1 VDGPERRRRRPQV
14 TARPES
20 KSWWAGHDGAVRA
33 LAAITLLWG
42 MAYLTWRLG
51 WSWRG
56 AAPVPYAVLVAAEL
70 FGFTSL
76 ALYAW
81 TGWRMR
87 VPDRPG
93 LRSTPT
99 VDVFVCTYDES
110 IAVLEATLVGCR
122 AMTYPHT
129 TYVLDDG
136 RRADVAALAAEL
148 DARYI
153 TRPDNS
159 HAKAG
164 NINHALG
171 CTSGELIATLDAD
184 HVPQP
189 DFLDA
194 TLGYFEDHRVA
205 LVQTPHDFSNRDSMQ
220 HTRPAVH
227 EQSLFYEVLARGK
240 DRYDAMFWCGSAAVI
255 RRSALLS
262 VGGVLTKTV
271 AEDFHTTIAMHSRG
285 WQSRYHPETLVQG
298 LAPHDLGAFL
308 LQRERWARGNLRVF
322 RTRENPIWC
331 PGLTPAQRLSY
342 LGSLLNYFSGLQRL
356 MLLGVLIT
364 TLLTGRLPMS
374 ASLATLLGLW
384 LPWAVL
390 AFLTTRALAR
400 GRLAAADSTV
410 YGLETMGIY
419 LRALVALVWPRTGRF
434 KVTPK
439 EGIDR
444 GGLHVLRLLG
454 LVTFISALLFVA
466 VGLRILAAAGVVGL
480 PEMPDL
486 ALAITVAVGLWEL
499 GFLGRTLI
507 PLVRRRQ
514 QRVQYRFPTSFE
526 ARIANT
532 SVDVL
537 DLSPAGLAFSSPVEW
552 PRGRETTLLTRLPDA
567 HGELHDLQLQL
578 VVRSSIDSGPSG
590 NWRIGCSFR
599 NLSPAAHRLIVEYC
613 YVVEQDDRRHPGR
626 PVRVAVDEIMRPGML
641 VA

>member
-1 VDGPERRRRRPQV
+1 MDGPEHRRRPQV
-14 TARPES
+14 TARPAPA
-20 KSWWAGHDGAVRA
+20 SWWGEHDRAVRVVAAVA
-33 LAAITLLWG
+33 LIWG
-42 MAYLTWRLG
+42 VAYLTWRLG

-56 AAPVPYAVLVAAEL
+56 AAPIPYAVLAAAEL
-70 FGFTSL
+70 FGFVSL
-76 ALYAW
+76 GLYAW
-81 TGWRMR
+81 TGWRQR
-87 VPDRPG
+87 WPDRPDR
-93 LRSTPT
+93 RSTPT

-136 RRADVAALAAEL
+136 RRPDVAALAAEL
-148 DARYI
+148 GAHYI
-153 TRPDNS
+153 TRPDNA

-164 NINHALG
+164 NINHALT

-189 DFLDA
+189 DYLDA

-205 LVQTPHDFSNRDSMQ
+205 LVQTPHDFSNRDSVQ

-227 EQSLFYEVLARGK
+227 EQSLFYDVLAPGK

-255 RRSALLS
+255 RRAALVG

-271 AEDFHTTIAMHSRG
+271 AEDFHTTIAMHARG
-285 WQSRYHPETLVQG
+285 WKSRYHPEVLVQG

-331 PGLTPAQRLSY
+331 RGLTPAQRLSY
-342 LGSLLNYFSGLQRL
+342 LASLLNYFSGLQRL

-374 ASLATLLGLW
+374 ASPATLLGLW

-390 AFLTTRALAR
+390 AFLTTRALSR

-454 LVTFISALLFVA
+454 LVTVLTALLSVA

-480 PEMPDL
+480 PAMPDL
-486 ALAITVAVGLWEL
+486 ALAITVAVGFWEL
-499 GFLGRTLI
+499 AFLGRTLV

-514 QRVQYRFPTSFE
+514 QRTQYRFPTSFH

-532 SVDVL
+532 RVDVL
-537 DLSPAGLAFSSPVEW
+537 DLSPNGLAFRSPVEW
-552 PRGRETTLLTRLPDA
+552 PSGRETTILTRLPDA
-567 HGELHDLQLQL
+567 HGELHDLELRL
-578 VVRSSIDSGPSG
+578 VVRSSIDQGPRG
-590 NWRIGCSFR
+590 KWRIGCSFTDLGADVR
-599 NLSPAAHRLIVEYC
+599 RLIVEYC
-613 YVVEQDDRRHPGR
+613 YVVDQDDRRHPGR
-626 PVRVAVDEIMRPGML
+626 PVRVAVDDL
-641 VA
+641 VREGALVS

>member
-1 VDGPERRRRRPQV
+1 MDGPEQRRRRPQV
-14 TARPES
+14 PARPAP
-20 KSWWAGHDGAVRA
+20 KSWWADHDGAVRL
-33 LAAITLLWG
+33 LAAITLVWG
-42 MAYLTWRLG
+42 VAYLTWRVG

-56 AAPVPYAVLVAAEL
+56 AAPVPYLVLVAAEL

-81 TGWRMR
+81 TGWRLR
-87 VPDRPG
+87 ELDRPE

-122 AMTYPHT
+122 SMTYPHT

-136 RRADVAALAAEL
+136 KRPEVAALAAEL

-153 TRPDNS
+153 TRSDNS

-227 EQSLFYEVLARGK
+227 EQSLFYEVLALGK

-255 RRSALLS
+255 RRAALLS

-285 WQSRYHPETLVQG
+285 WRSRYHPETLVQG
-298 LAPHDLGAFL
+298 LAPHDLAAFL

-331 PGLTPAQRLSY
+331 PGLTLGQRLSY

-356 MLLGVLIT
+356 MLLGVLIA

-374 ASLATLLGLW
+374 ASLTTLLGLW

-400 GRLAAADSTV
+400 GRLAPADSTV

-419 LRALVALVWPRTGRF
+419 LRALIALVWPRTGRF

-439 EGIDR
+439 EGIDE

-454 LVTFISALLFVA
+454 LVTFTAALLFVA

-480 PEMPDL
+480 PAMPDL
-486 ALAITVAVGLWEL
+486 ALVITVAVGLWEL
-499 GFLGRTLI
+499 GFLARTLV

-514 QRVQYRFPTSFE
+514 HRAHYRFSTSFQG
-526 ARIANT
+526 RIAN
-532 SVDVL
+532 SRVDVL
-537 DLSPAGLAFSSPVEW
+537 DLSPVGLAFRSPAEW
-552 PRGRETTLLTRLPDA
+552 PSGRETTLFTRLPDA
-567 HGELHDLQLQL
+567 SGVLHDLQLRL
-578 VVRSSIDSGPSG
+578 VVRSSIDQGPG
-590 NWRIGCSFR
+590 GDWRIGCSFTDI
-599 NLSPAAHRLIVEYC
+599 SPVTHRLIVEYC

-626 PVRVAVDEIMRPGML
+626 PVRIAVDELMRPGSL
-641 VA
+641 AS